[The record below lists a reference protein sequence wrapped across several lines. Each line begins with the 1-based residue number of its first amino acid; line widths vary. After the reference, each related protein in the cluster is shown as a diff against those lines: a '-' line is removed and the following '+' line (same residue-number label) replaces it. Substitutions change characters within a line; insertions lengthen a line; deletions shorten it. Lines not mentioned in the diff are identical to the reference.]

1 MQSGGEVMPGV
12 TFGEA
17 LEGFLLYLKGE
28 RQASPCTVDAYR
40 ADIEQFA
47 AFVAGRAGQEA
58 GPAAVDIWMV
68 RRYLGW
74 LNQLGQQR
82 SSMNRKL
89 AALRA
94 FYRFLLRAGQVQ
106 SSPVALLSGPRREK
120 RLPGCLS
127 HAEMEKLLS
136 IPATTPLG
144 LRDRAILETL
154 YASGIRVAELVG
166 MDQDDL
172 DLVAGYARV
181 LGKGRRERVVPL
193 GRYAVKA
200 LENYLHRA
208 RPELA
213 ARRIPPEPRALFLNH
228 LGGRLTTRGVRERL
242 SHYVEKAALRRGVS
256 PHTIRHTF
264 ATHLLEGGADL
275 RVVQELLGHIRL
287 ATTQIYTH
295 ISQSQ
300 LREVYRQFHPRASRD
315 NIDNRR

>member
-1 MQSGGEVMPGV
+1 MGGVA
-12 TFGEA
+12 FGEA
-17 LEGFLLYLKGE
+17 LEGFLLYLKSE
-28 RQASPCTVDAYR
+28 KQASPCTIEAYR
-40 ADIEQFA
+40 VDVEQFA
-47 AFVAGRAGQEA
+47 AFVTGRAGREA

-74 LNQLGQQR
+74 LNQAGLQR
-82 SSMNRKL
+82 SSINRKL
-89 AALRA
+89 AALRS
-94 FYRFLLRAGQVQ
+94 FYRYLLRVEQVQ

-120 RLPGCLS
+120 KLPGCLS
-127 HAEMEKLLS
+127 HAEVEKLLG

-144 LRDRAILETL
+144 LRDRAILEIL

-166 MDQDDL
+166 LDQEDL

-181 LGKGRRERVVPL
+181 LGKGRRERVVPV
-193 GRYAVKA
+193 GHYAVKA
-200 LENYLHRA
+200 LEDYLYRA

-213 ARRIPPEPRALFLNH
+213 ARRNPPEQRALFLNH

-242 SHYVEKAALRRGVS
+242 SHYVEKAALRSGVS

-275 RVVQELLGHIRL
+275 RVIQELLGHIRL

-295 ISQSQ
+295 ISQTQ
-300 LREVYRQFHPRASRD
+300 LREVYLQFHPRACRDSIGD
-315 NIDNRR
+315 NI